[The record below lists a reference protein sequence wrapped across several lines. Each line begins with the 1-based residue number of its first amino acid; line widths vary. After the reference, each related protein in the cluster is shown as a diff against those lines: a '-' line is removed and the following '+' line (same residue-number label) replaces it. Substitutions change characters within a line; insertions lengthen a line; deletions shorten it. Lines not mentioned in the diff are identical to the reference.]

1 MITNSLSKTRSSI
14 IIFSLLLAVILVTLM
29 MYVFKSSAEKKSV
42 KKNLTS
48 ISVLQLQITNN
59 NPKINLFGT
68 IINPYITKLKS
79 PINTYVDE
87 VLVHTTEYVKQGKL
101 LIKLNIE
108 ELHNDIELQK
118 NKIQSI
124 NQKIALLDKNYEFD
138 QQLLKAE
145 KHKLKIAK
153 KNVSRFEELQK
164 KQAISKKQA
173 DDALFDLENS
183 QLATINRQKEIDT
196 HPIKKSELKHQL
208 QQANNELDNLLLD
221 LKRSN
226 ITSPID
232 GYITQINA
240 AKGSK
245 AEPGQTLIEL
255 HDNNKTEIRCQIPEL
270 YVSEIYQATKAKKIT
285 TGITEIYNTL
295 YTLDLLNISA
305 ITRLNQGGADAIFR
319 FKDNTPPLAIIG
331 KTVKVQVT
339 MPVIPNSYL
348 IPLSAIYHDKFIYKI
363 SDSKLKSIKINILGI
378 DYVNNKEYLIIKSSD
393 LKPNDLI
400 LVSTLATANEGL
412 PVKIVKTSKVKFST

>member
-270 YVSEIYQATKAKKIT
+270 YVSEVYQATKAK
-285 TGITEIYNTL
+285 
-295 YTLDLLNISA
+295 
-305 ITRLNQGGADAIFR
+305 
-319 FKDNTPPLAIIG
+319 IG

>member
-232 GYITQINA
+232 GY
-240 AKGSK
+240 
-245 AEPGQTLIEL
+245 
-255 HDNNKTEIRCQIPEL
+255 
-270 YVSEIYQATKAKKIT
+270 QATKAKKIT